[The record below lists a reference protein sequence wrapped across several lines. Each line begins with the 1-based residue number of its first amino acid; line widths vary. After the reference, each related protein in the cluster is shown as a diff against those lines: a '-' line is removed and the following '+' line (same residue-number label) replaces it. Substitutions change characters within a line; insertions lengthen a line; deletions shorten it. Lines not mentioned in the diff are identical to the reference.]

1 MDLNVVEKEVATW
14 APEAQDRLAAY
25 LTILRL
31 ERSSDH
37 AQELDRQPARERGFP
52 RAADSDDCDAHG
64 EGYCIEV
71 HSNLCPTK
79 PSRSSGKP

>member
-14 APEAQDRLAAY
+14 APEDQDRLAAY

-37 AQELDRQPARERGFP
+37 AQELTSQPARERGFP
-52 RAADSDDCDAHG
+52 GAADSVTAMRMASVL
-64 EGYCIEV
+64 Y
-71 HSNLCPTK
+71 
-79 PSRSSGKP
+79 

>member
-14 APEAQDRLAAY
+14 SPEDQDRLAAY

-37 AQELDRQPARERGFP
+37 AQELTRHLADRDPANWVGLNKVKALREN
-52 RAADSDDCDAHG
+52 HG
-64 EGYCIEV
+64 
-71 HSNLCPTK
+71 
-79 PSRSSGKP
+79 

>member
-14 APEAQDRLAAY
+14 SPENQDRLAAY

-37 AQELDRQPARERGFP
+37 AKELTRRLADRDPANWVGLDKVKALREN
-52 RAADSDDCDAHG
+52 HG
-64 EGYCIEV
+64 
-71 HSNLCPTK
+71 
-79 PSRSSGKP
+79 